1 MNRSKTRKEKGEN
14 YSAVKGLF
22 RQFELTYVAA
32 DERDLV
38 RLRTNYREG
47 EDVYLFRLKATPE
60 QAREFFLS
68 YIRTMND
75 LARAPR
81 WYNAATHN
89 CTLGIRLQRAVSDRA
104 PWDWR
109 MLVNGHGDEMLYE
122 RGMIDTSLPLAE
134 LKQRSLVNAR
144 AQAAGAGADYSRAI
158 RQGLPA
164 IEP

>member
-1 MNRSKTRKEKGEN
+1 MRPTRTGT
-14 YSAVKGLF
+14 SQDTRPAF
-22 RQFELTYVAA
+22 
-32 DERDLV
+32 
-38 RLRTNYREG
+38 
-47 EDVYLFRLKATPE
+47 
-60 QAREFFLS
+60 ARM
-68 YIRTMND
+68 IC
-75 LARAPR
+75 
-81 WYNAATHN
+81 
-89 CTLGIRLQRAVSDRA
+89 CTGSTRPAGGAQRAVSDRA

-144 AQAAGAGADYSRAI
+144 AQAAGAGADYSQAI